1 MKEGELF
8 YYNVHIFMDFVLS
21 SHLMDF
27 VLCVSLFYLRQSKGI
42 LESKNI
48 TTHPMHLQTRDQTI
62 SLEASQ
68 SQSRRFS
75 RVSMTIN
82 VMEGKRQSTSARS
95 RDSGFESMSEET
107 VKPGR
112 LSIFLLGP
120 RIRNQKS

>member
-27 VLCVSLFYLRQSKGI
+27 VLCVFLSLFYLRQSKGI

-75 RVSMTIN
+75 RV
-82 VMEGKRQSTSARS
+82 
-95 RDSGFESMSEET
+95 
-107 VKPGR
+107 
-112 LSIFLLGP
+112 
-120 RIRNQKS
+120 